1 MKKLQGQ
8 SKVINNFF
16 NVKKYNDDYYKVV
29 YFKYPIDNFQDEG
42 KERKRDVNE
51 IKLKESISR
60 SRSTI
65 FEYSMCNEFEYFV
78 TLTINKDK
86 HNRYDLKSYYKSFSK
101 FLNNY
106 NYRYSVKVQYLLIPE
121 KHRDGAWH
129 LHGLIK
135 GIPLQHLKKNEHGYL
150 DWSHYRDKF
159 GYISLDPIRSIEKVS
174 CYITKYIN
182 KDLENSIKEL
192 GAHLYYV
199 SKGLKKA
206 EEIKRGTLLAGS
218 IPYYDY
224 ENDYVKIKWLDNDSI
239 ASFINSIT

>member
-78 TLTINKDK
+78 TLTLDK
-86 HNRYDLKSYYKSFSK
+86 KKYDRYDLDAYIKDLGQYIRNLRRKYKADI
-101 FLNNY
+101 
-106 NYRYSVKVQYLLIPE
+106 QYLLIPE
-121 KHRDGAWH
+121 LHKDGAWH

-135 GIPLQHLKKNEHGYL
+135 NLPSDDLKE
-150 DWSHYRDKF
+150 F
-159 GYISLDPIRSIEKVS
+159 
-174 CYITKYIN
+174 
-182 KDLENSIKEL
+182 
-192 GAHLYYV
+192 
-199 SKGLKKA
+199 
-206 EEIKRGTLLAGS
+206 
-218 IPYYDY
+218 
-224 ENDYVKIKWLDNDSI
+224 KI
-239 ASFINSIT
+239 